1 MPDSTWRPSTRCTDE
16 HARFCSQCTT
26 ARQYNSIHC
35 QDCGEGRP
43 SAATTPASSGPCEAA
58 TDAAEVVTRDNADE
72 RNDLVGYVAAVVDYA
87 ERNAPSMRADTAA
100 VMAVIVFQSGLRA
113 RFRNAWKVLVG

>member
-1 MPDSTWRPSTRCTDE
+1 MSEVSL
-16 HARFCSQCTT
+16 
-26 ARQYNSIHC
+26 
-35 QDCGEGRP
+35 
-43 SAATTPASSGPCEAA
+43 PASTPVSAQQA
-58 TDAAEVVTRDNADE
+58 DAAAVVTDDKTVE

-87 ERNAPSMRADTAA
+87 ERNAPGMRADTAA